1 MRFLANRAELLPIAR
16 RCSQTIGHYFESR
29 ERSCVLM
36 EADAQSN
43 TVTFTA
49 RSRSCTLQVRQPCRV
64 ERGGKALLFASV
76 FQRILESFADEATFI
91 ASDDGRIEVR
101 NAKALFEF
109 PLLDVSKYPVLE
121 TPSPT
126 QIMDCSGLSEIS
138 AKVLF
143 SAAQGRDTQAQL
155 QCVHLTVHDGKFSA
169 SSCDGFR
176 LTVASEDAA
185 QDEPMDLLIPADA
198 MKTMLAVFRG
208 IPHCK
213 IGVDGGTAL
222 FLGPNLVFTVQL
234 SPYQAMNITP
244 ILEHFQ
250 PVSEI
255 HVDGTLLCEELQRVS
270 AGSTA
275 GARAIL
281 QTQGKGMM
289 QIAFLSG
296 DRQAVRSG
304 TEFPADVRTPLPN
317 GGFCYSY
324 PYLVQ
329 AAKLVSG
336 KETSL
341 LADSKGTLMLRT
353 GNELHV
359 LMPTRMPQT
368 EETETPKRKKKA
380 A

>member
-1 MRFLANRAELLPIAR
+1 
-16 RCSQTIGHYFESR
+16 
-29 ERSCVLM
+29 
-36 EADAQSN
+36 
-43 TVTFTA
+43 
-49 RSRSCTLQVRQPCRV
+49 
-64 ERGGKALLFASV
+64 
-76 FQRILESFADEATFI
+76 
-91 ASDDGRIEVR
+91 
-101 NAKALFEF
+101 
-109 PLLDVSKYPVLE
+109 
-121 TPSPT
+121 
-126 QIMDCSGLSEIS
+126 
-138 AKVLF
+138 
-143 SAAQGRDTQAQL
+143 
-155 QCVHLTVHDGKFSA
+155 
-169 SSCDGFR
+169 
-176 LTVASEDAA
+176 
-185 QDEPMDLLIPADA
+185 
-198 MKTMLAVFRG
+198 MLAVFRG

-213 IGVDGGTAL
+213 IGVDGDTAL

-234 SPYQAMNITP
+234 SPYHAVNLKP

-250 PVSEI
+250 TACEI
-255 HVDGTLLCEELQRVS
+255 HVDGALLCEELQRVS

-281 QTQGKGMM
+281 QTQGKGMV

-359 LMPTRMPQT
+359 LMPMRMPQ
-368 EETETPKRKKKA
+368 EEAEKPKRRKKA

>member
-1 MRFLANRAELLPIAR
+1 MRFLANRSELMPVVR
-16 RCSQTIGHYFESR
+16 RCSQTIGRYFESR
-29 ERSCVLM
+29 ERTCVLM
-36 EADAQSN
+36 DADQQTN
-43 TVTFTA
+43 TVMFTA
-49 RSRSCTLQVRQPCRV
+49 CGRSCTLQVRQPCRV
-64 ERGGKALLFASV
+64 EQSGKAMLFASV
-76 FQRILESFADEATFI
+76 FQRILESFTDEVTFI
-91 ASDDGRIEVR
+91 ASDDSRIEVR

-109 PLLDVSKYPVLE
+109 PLDVSKYPVPE
-121 TPSPT
+121 TPSPA
-126 QIMDCSGLSEIS
+126 MLLDCSGFAEVS

-155 QCVHLTVHDGKFSA
+155 QCVHLIVHDGKVSA

-185 QDEPMDLLIPADA
+185 QDEPIDLLLPADA

-213 IGVDGGTAL
+213 IGVDGDTAL
-222 FLGPNLVFTVQL
+222 FLGPNLVFTCQL

-250 PVSEI
+250 PACEV

-281 QTQGKGMM
+281 QTHGKGMV

-296 DRQAVRSG
+296 DRQSVLSR

-317 GGFCYSY
+317 EGFCYSY

-359 LMPTRMPQT
+359 LMPTRMPQ
-368 EETETPKRKKKA
+368 EEAEKPKRKKKA

>member
-64 ERGGKALLFASV
+64 EQGGKALLFASV

-91 ASDDGRIEVR
+91 ASDDSRIEVR

-109 PLLDVSKYPVLE
+109 PLLDVSKYPVPE
-121 TPSPT
+121 TPSSV
-126 QIMDCSGLSEIS
+126 MLLDCSGFAEIS

-213 IGVDGGTAL
+213 IGVDGDTAL

-234 SPYQAMNITP
+234 SPYHAVNLKP

-250 PVSEI
+250 TACEI
-255 HVDGTLLCEELQRVS
+255 HVDGALLCEELQRVS

-281 QTQGKGMM
+281 QTQGKGMV

-317 GGFCYSY
+317 GGFC
-324 PYLVQ
+324 L
-329 AAKLVSG
+329 
-336 KETSL
+336 E
-341 LADSKGTLMLRT
+341 
-353 GNELHV
+353 
-359 LMPTRMPQT
+359 
-368 EETETPKRKKKA
+368 
-380 A
+380 

>member
-1 MRFLANRAELLPIAR
+1 MRFLANRSELLPIAR

-29 ERSCVLM
+29 ERTCVLM
-36 EADAQSN
+36 DADAQTN
-43 TVTFTA
+43 TVMFTA
-49 RSRSCTLQVRQPCRV
+49 RGRSCTLQVRQPCRV
-64 ERGGKALLFASV
+64 EQGGKAMLFAAV
-76 FQRILESFADEATFI
+76 FQRILESFADEATVI
-91 ASDDGRIEVR
+91 ASDDSRIEVR
-101 NAKALFEF
+101 NAKSLFEF
-109 PLLDVSKYPVLE
+109 PLLDVSRYPVPE
-121 TPSPT
+121 TPSPA
-126 QIMDCSGLSEIS
+126 MLLDCSGLAEIS

-185 QDEPMDLLIPADA
+185 QDEPIDLLIPADA

-213 IGVDGGTAL
+213 IGVDGDTAL
-222 FLGPNLVFTVQL
+222 FLGPNLVFTVQI
-234 SPYQAMNITP
+234 SPYHAVNLKP

-250 PVSEI
+250 TVSEV
-255 HVDGTLLCEELQRVS
+255 HVDGALFCEELQRVS
-270 AGSTA
+270 AGSTS

-281 QTQGKGMM
+281 QTQGKGIV

-304 TEFPADVRTPLPN
+304 TEFPADIRTPLPN

-324 PYLVQ
+324 PYLLQ
-329 AAKLVSG
+329 AAKLVNG
-336 KETSL
+336 KEAAL
-341 LADSKGTLMLRT
+341 LADGKGTLMLRT

-359 LMPTRMPQT
+359 LMPMRMPQ
-368 EETETPKRKKKA
+368 EEAEKPKRKKKA

>member
-49 RSRSCTLQVRQPCRV
+49 RSRSCTLKMRQPCRV
-64 ERGGKALLFASV
+64 EQGGKAMLFASV
-76 FQRILESFADEATFI
+76 FQRILESFADEATLI
-91 ASDDGRIEVR
+91 ASDDSRIEVR

-109 PLLDVSKYPVLE
+109 PLLDVSKYPVPE
-121 TPSPT
+121 TPSPAVLL
-126 QIMDCSGLSEIS
+126 DCSGFAEIS

-185 QDEPMDLLIPADA
+185 QDEPIDLLIPADA

-213 IGVDGGTAL
+213 IGVDGDTAL
-222 FLGPNLVFTVQL
+222 FLGPNLVFTVQR
-234 SPYQAMNITP
+234 SPYHAVNLKP
-244 ILEHFQ
+244 VLEQFQ
-250 PVSEI
+250 TAGEI
-255 HVDGTLLCEELQRVS
+255 HVDGALLCEELQRVS
-270 AGSTA
+270 AGSTS

-281 QTQGKGMM
+281 QTQGKGMV

-329 AAKLVSG
+329 AAKLVNG
-336 KETSL
+336 KETAL

-359 LMPTRMPQT
+359 LMPTRMPQ
-368 EETETPKRKKKA
+368 EEAEKTTRRKKA

>member
-1 MRFLANRAELLPIAR
+1 MRFLANRSELMPVVR
-16 RCSQTIGHYFESR
+16 RCSQTIGRYFESR
-29 ERSCVLM
+29 ERTCVLM
-36 EADAQSN
+36 DADQQTN
-43 TVTFTA
+43 TVMFTA
-49 RSRSCTLQVRQPCRV
+49 CGRSCTLQVRQPCRV
-64 ERGGKALLFASV
+64 EQSGKAMLFASV
-76 FQRILESFADEATFI
+76 FQRILESFTDEVTFI
-91 ASDDGRIEVR
+91 ASDDSRIEVR

-109 PLLDVSKYPVLE
+109 PLLDVSKYPVPE
-121 TPSPT
+121 TPSPA
-126 QIMDCSGLSEIS
+126 MLLDCSGFAEVS

-155 QCVHLTVHDGKFSA
+155 QCVHLIVHDGKFSA

-185 QDEPMDLLIPADA
+185 QDEPIDLLLPADA

-213 IGVDGGTAL
+213 IGVDGDTAL
-222 FLGPNLVFTVQL
+222 FLGPNLVFTCQL

-250 PVSEI
+250 PACEV

-281 QTQGKGMM
+281 QTHGKGMV

-296 DRQAVRSG
+296 DRQSVLSR

-317 GGFCYSY
+317 EGFCYSY

-329 AAKLVSG
+329 AAKLVNG

-359 LMPTRMPQT
+359 LMPTRMPQ
-368 EETETPKRKKKA
+368 EEAEKPKRKKKA

>member
-1 MRFLANRAELLPIAR
+1 MRFLANRSELLPVVR
-16 RCSQTIGHYFESR
+16 RCSQTIGRYFESR
-29 ERSCVLM
+29 ERTCVLM
-36 EADAQSN
+36 DADQQTN
-43 TVTFTA
+43 TVMFTA
-49 RSRSCTLQVRQPCRV
+49 RGRSCTLQVRQPCLV
-64 ERGGKALLFASV
+64 EQGGKAMLFASV

-91 ASDDGRIEVR
+91 ASDDSRIEVR
-101 NAKALFEF
+101 NAKSLFEF
-109 PLLDVSKYPVLE
+109 PLLDVSKYPVPE
-121 TPSPT
+121 TPSPV
-126 QIMDCSGLSEIS
+126 MLLDCSGLAEVS

-185 QDEPMDLLIPADA
+185 QDEPIDLLIPADA
-198 MKTMLAVFRG
+198 MKTLLTVFRG

-213 IGVDGGTAL
+213 IGVDGDTAL
-222 FLGPNLVFTVQL
+222 FLGPNLVFTVQR
-234 SPYQAMNITP
+234 SPYHAVNLKP
-244 ILEHFQ
+244 VLEQFQ
-250 PVSEI
+250 TASEI
-255 HVDGTLLCEELQRVS
+255 HVDGALFCEELQRVS
-270 AGSTA
+270 AGSTS

-281 QTQGKGMM
+281 QTQGKGMV

-324 PYLVQ
+324 PYLLQ
-329 AAKLVSG
+329 AAKLVSS

-359 LMPTRMPQT
+359 LMPTRMPQ
-368 EETETPKRKKKA
+368 EEAEKPKRKKKA